1 MGFGW
6 NLFLANGVVDKDL
19 RGEERK
25 DECNWG
31 SESEQDIVISHSL
44 QLSVECVVVRQ
55 WNEWNSQSTMQV
67 NIINHHPFSGEAVT
81 TTWHGYVFHL
91 PRGSI
96 VGIFFNFLI
105 SLFFLCYFFEKIV
118 FLPLILL
125 ISTPI
130 FHK

>member
-44 QLSVECVVVRQ
+44 QRSVECVVRQ

-105 SLFFLCYFFEKIV
+105 SPFFFVISLRKLFSPFV
-118 FLPLILL
+118 F
-125 ISTPI
+125 TH
-130 FHK
+130 FHPDFS